1 MDVTDYFQIIN
12 ALVISENN
20 RSSIQHDLFL
30 EKRTLSSVEYMCQPQ
45 SLQTIISEQNF
56 RLEIEDKLV
65 RRVSQGWQFLCVTG
79 IVMQEL
85 SLLLQDRLFW
95 LTPTCQFN
103 IMILRTKGI
112 QQWCTKFI
120 HTYKRQ
126 SLGTAA
132 GESWGNIV
140 P

>member
-45 SLQTIISEQNF
+45 SLQMIIAKQNF

-65 RRVSQGWQFLCVTG
+65 RRVS
-79 IVMQEL
+79 
-85 SLLLQDRLFW
+85 
-95 LTPTCQFN
+95 
-103 IMILRTKGI
+103 
-112 QQWCTKFI
+112 
-120 HTYKRQ
+120 
-126 SLGTAA
+126 
-132 GESWGNIV
+132 
-140 P
+140 